1 MTKEMSHNIQLQG
14 FQVFKNFLSASD
26 VSQEFIDCL
35 KTADK
40 FVDGVI
46 TDIPAP
52 YMASIRKKITA
63 NKKTPFSTL
72 CIKILDQ
79 RLKKSGVLKSKQSV
93 LTRTFGIN
101 DFSNRKIYR
110 IIQNKYKNINF
121 SLILF
126 LFKKKRILFKE
137 KPVKSLNTLVDIESE
152 KFLEIKV

>member
-1 MTKEMSHNIQLQG
+1 L
-14 FQVFKNFLSASD
+14 
-26 VSQEFIDCL
+26 
-35 KTADK
+35 
-40 FVDGVI
+40 
-46 TDIPAP
+46 
-52 YMASIRKKITA
+52 ASIRKKITA

>member
-1 MTKEMSHNIQLQG
+1 MKEVKKIINLIKLLA
-14 FQVFKNFLSASD
+14 N
-26 VSQEFIDCL
+26 
-35 KTADK
+35 
-40 FVDGVI
+40 
-46 TDIPAP
+46 
-52 YMASIRKKITA
+52 IRKKIIA
-63 NKKTPFSTL
+63 NKQTSFTAL
-72 CIKILDQ
+72 CIKILDKK
-79 RLKKSGVLKSKQSV
+79 LKESGILKPKQSV
-93 LTRTFGIN
+93 LTRAFDIN